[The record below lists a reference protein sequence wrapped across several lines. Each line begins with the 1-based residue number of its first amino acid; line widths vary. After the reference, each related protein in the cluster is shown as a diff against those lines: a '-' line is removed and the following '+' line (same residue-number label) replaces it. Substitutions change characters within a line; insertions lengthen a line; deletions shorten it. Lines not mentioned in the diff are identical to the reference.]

1 MRAKNVKLSR
11 TEALDL
17 LHSSNNVFTL
27 VNEEFVTRAGV
38 FTNYCFSIKPSKEE
52 IRKDRLIIGHRCMPF
67 VNPDIY
73 PADIRIVAN
82 DKIVP
87 PTKESFSMNLAL
99 DTYSFFGEGY
109 VLPCIINDKA
119 NDDFDLK
126 SVVNSL
132 PNQIKLTCWPLS
144 QIAGKKVKYGDRLLC
159 KVVEWEGYSKVEMV
173 LLEKESDGLQLTTS
187 DIFDNDVEFFKRS
200 KKSIHSP
207 HIFTPKNTK
216 FFKCE
221 FLS

>member
-1 MRAKNVKLSR
+1 MNQQSSLTIYEYFSQKKSIFSVDVFLKDMRAKNVKLSR

-17 LHSSNNVFTL
+17 LHSSSNVFTL

-38 FTNYCFSIKPSKEE
+38 FTNHCFSIKPSKEE
-52 IRKDRLIIGHRCMPF
+52 IKKDRLIIGHRCMPF
-67 VNPDIY
+67 VNPDIS
-73 PADIRIVAN
+73 PDDIRIVVD
-82 DKIVP
+82 DKIIP

-132 PNQIKLTCWPLS
+132 PASLSPLPLTRPAPMS
-144 QIAGKKVKYGDRLLC
+144 A
-159 KVVEWEGYSKVEMV
+159 ETAS
-173 LLEKESDGLQLTTS
+173 
-187 DIFDNDVEFFKRS
+187 FA
-200 KKSIHSP
+200 
-207 HIFTPKNTK
+207 
-216 FFKCE
+216 
-221 FLS
+221 